1 MQVEYRERAKE
12 ALAKNIKI
20 TNSKLSQEEIEE
32 KIDSGDVSVFSSA
45 IIQVSFVKCKT
56 SALKS

>member
-1 MQVEYRERAKE
+1 MEYREKAKE

-45 IIQVSFVKCKT
+45 IIQVYIDRLQP
-56 SALKS
+56 LKAIVLL